1 MIFLYILNY
10 RKCDSRL
17 AVREFNEKDNYGL
30 SNKAATASDGVR
42 GCRVKETVCMEPD
55 HNYHNKIPMGKSVN
69 TQHDGDSED
78 YEDMNNNNYYYNNTA
93 LQGGDTTYA
102 VPEIA
107 TTMRGR
113 DQPRG
118 GERESPLHMYEDPD
132 NPGTTTSPGPR
143 GKFGLY

>member
-1 MIFLYILNY
+1 MIFLYNIIILNF

-17 AVREFNEKDNYGL
+17 AVRDLEFNEKDNYGFNL
-30 SNKAATASDGVR
+30 LKKATASDSVQ
-42 GCRVKETVCMEPD
+42 GCSLRVKETVCIEPD
-55 HNYHNKIPMGKSVN
+55 YNCHNKTPMDKSVN
-69 TQHDGDSED
+69 TQDDGDSED
-78 YEDMNNNNYYYNNTA
+78 YEDMDNNNNYTA

-118 GERESPLHMYEDPD
+118 GERESALHACV
-132 NPGTTTSPGPR
+132 
-143 GKFGLY
+143 